1 MSREDLSREV
11 QSDEVSEAPDSEAVG
26 LEGPDLEDPVCDDPV
41 DEPCLE
47 VDGEPCT
54 RPGRFRR
61 WFLRPLIW
69 TLTGVVALLCVSQ
82 WLLDATWAR
91 DGLRQR
97 ISLELEAYFER
108 RVEID
113 DIQVRLFPLSVDVW
127 GLTLHGPERRD
138 PDENVV
144 LAHVPYARIEADLLG
159 LRSGR
164 VRLGLIRVERPV
176 FHVAHFMDGEHNLV
190 KFRRRAKKQRRFD
203 VWIEQVEVDR
213 GTFFLEQRRV
223 DMSISAEDV
232 RARMRGLEH
241 LKVGG
246 RLQAPDVI
254 IRLPKA
260 NPFHV
265 SVVAEGTV
273 QRGLLEV
280 QETSIVGPDFEAQAV
295 GTCTWADR
303 ERRNC
308 TFQAQGESQGSIL
321 AALGYSED
329 FAGDISFEGT
339 IDWRPSAFGW
349 RGQVRVPRLVAW
361 DRPLEDVRGGLVAD
375 RYGARFVLDH
385 AAYAGGT
392 LEGDIVYEH
401 EVDGR
406 PTTVDL
412 QYEGLRLDDLMAH
425 QKISVEGTAASLS
438 GNAFYRFPFKESRRG
453 QGRAEITAAVDP
465 RQPGLPLAGAFPV
478 RIEDGVLRADS
489 IGLLSDRQSILAAGT
504 YDFQTLRGSF
514 DYEVA
519 SADLGQLTPL
529 MPLRGEGPF
538 LWLPEVGTGRMKGTL
553 FIEPGNVSSAAQL
566 ELEDVDTPSFV
577 ADKAQGRFF
586 IDSQGLQDLRLE
598 LTAGDRALLME
609 GDVPFDLE
617 DTSAGSQAIIMDF
630 DAYRW
635 PMEQVHPWLN
645 FDLPFDGDVSGRL
658 ELEVTNGASSGKLR
672 SVLSPA
678 SMELAGMLTQPVAL
692 DQIVSHLDWD
702 AAGIRFDRFDWQA
715 ASGLVEGRGVYTWD
729 GGMDLDLRSEALELS
744 ASPLVEFLPRH
755 DLVGKVAAQATLQG
769 EIGQPKLVLDV
780 HATDLSLGD
789 RHLGQRPSA
798 LKLRWQ
804 EGDAVVQARLLDMMT
819 VEGGGRLREADT
831 DLQLNISGRDIYG
844 MLELMFEQPPDIG
857 GDFSGELHVAK
868 HGKSPADVHFDVE
881 RVHLDLTDPLGGEH
895 TLENVDPLRLS
906 FSPQGIETVR
916 TVLVEESTD
925 SRFEI
930 SGSVGYGTGAPLR
943 LDLRSQLDT
952 SWLGVFEIEFD
963 VSGRMEVDGK
973 VAGSLASPTLEG
985 TGLLEE
991 GTLLLGE
998 GFPYLIEDLEGDL
1011 IFYPE
1016 QLILQDIRGTMAEG
1030 LVELSGRAD
1039 FVEGE
1044 PLEYRFQVSGRDL
1057 VVRYPEGW
1065 VLRGE
1070 TDLTLRSRGTDGH
1083 LIDGRADLDAIEYVD
1098 DIRVDFE
1105 KLMRG
1110 FLEQQRLEVTPTDSL
1125 LSTIQLNVDMV
1136 GGFAVRNNLADLEGQ
1151 ANLVMRGNVA
1161 EPILYGE
1168 IDLEEGGELIYN
1180 SLDYEIQRGRIL
1192 FANPYA
1198 FNPEVDLVATTR
1210 VRDFDVNLAVDGTLD
1225 RLETRFTS
1233 EPPLPALE
1241 VFRLL
1246 ATGDTLET
1254 SSFEPRL
1261 TERSVEDPSTS
1272 AATFL
1277 YGQAASVIGDR
1288 VNRLFGFDKFRIDPL
1303 TGSGDNLSKARVTVG
1318 KRLSKDVFVTFSDDP
1333 TSTEDQRLQV
1343 EWQVTPGLVLVLTQ
1357 NGDDSYSADARWETG
1372 F

>member
-1 MSREDLSREV
+1 M
-11 QSDEVSEAPDSEAVG
+11 AA
-26 LEGPDLEDPVCDDPV
+26 EGPVQRIEDDLGDEGFRDALPEDA
-41 DEPCLE
+41 PCLE
-47 VDGEPCT
+47 SEDVPCK

-61 WFLRPLIW
+61 WVLRPLIW
-69 TLTGVVALLCVSQ
+69 GLTCLVALLCVSQ

-97 ISLELEAYFER
+97 ISQALGDYFER

-113 DIQVRLFPLSVDVW
+113 DIKVRLFPLSVDVW
-127 GLTLHGPERRD
+127 GLTMHGPERPD
-138 PDENVV
+138 PEENVP
-144 LAHVPYARIEADLLG
+144 LTHVPYARVEGDLLG
-159 LRSGR
+159 LRQGR
-164 VRLGLIRVERPV
+164 VRLGLIRVERPT

-190 KFRRRAKKQRRFD
+190 QFRRRGKKQRRFE

-213 GTFFLEQRRV
+213 GTFLLEQRRV
-223 DMSISAEDV
+223 EMSVSADDV
-232 RARMRGLEH
+232 RARMRGLED

-254 IRLPKA
+254 IRLPRA

-265 SVVAEGTV
+265 SVVADGTI

-280 QETSIVGPDFEAQAV
+280 QETSIVGQDFEAQAV

-308 TFQAQGESQGSIL
+308 TFQAQGESQGSVL

-329 FAGDISFEGT
+329 FVGDFSFDGT
-339 IDWRPSAFGW
+339 LDWRPGTFGW
-349 RGQVRVPRLVAW
+349 RGQLQAPRLAAW
-361 DRPLEDVRGGLVAD
+361 DHPLEDVRGGLVAD

-385 AAYAGGT
+385 AAYAGGV

-401 EVDGR
+401 EAEGR
-406 PTTVDL
+406 PMTVDL
-412 QYEGLRLDDLMAH
+412 DFQDLRLDDLLDH
-425 QKISVEGTAASLS
+425 QKIPVEGSASRLS
-438 GNAFYRFPFKESRRG
+438 GSAFYRFPIRGSRRG
-453 QGRAEITAAVDP
+453 QGRAEVTAAVDP
-465 RQPGLPLAGAFPV
+465 QQPGLPMAGAFPV
-478 RIEDGVLRADS
+478 RIEDGVVRADS
-489 IGLLSDRQSILAAGT
+489 IGLLSDRQSILAAGS
-504 YDFQTLRGSF
+504 YDLQSGRGQF

-519 SADLGQLTPL
+519 SADLGQLAPL
-529 MPLRGEGPF
+529 LPLSGEGPF
-538 LWLPEVGTGRMKGTL
+538 LWLPEVGTGSITGTL
-553 FIEPGNVSSAAQL
+553 FIEPGDVSSSTQL
-566 ELEDVDTPSFV
+566 DWEDVTTPSFV
-577 ADKAQGRFF
+577 AEKATGRFF
-586 IDSQGLQDLRLE
+586 IDGEGLQDLRIE
-598 LTAGDRALLME
+598 LTSGDRALLME
-609 GDVPFDLE
+609 GDVPFDVV
-617 DTSAGSQAIIMDF
+617 DDRVIAMDF
-630 DAYRW
+630 DAYQW
-635 PMEQVHPWLN
+635 PMEQVHPWLA
-645 FDLPFDGDVSGRL
+645 FDLPFDGEVSGRL
-658 ELEVTNGASSGKLR
+658 ELEIRDDASYGKLR

-678 SMELAGMLTQPVAL
+678 SMELQGLLGKPVEL
-692 DQIVSHLDWD
+692 DRVVSHLDWD
-702 AAGIRFDRFDWQA
+702 DRGVHFERFDWQA
-715 ASGLVEGRGVYTWD
+715 ASGLVEGRGTYTWD

-744 ASPLVEFLPRH
+744 ASPLVDFLPRH
-755 DLVGKVAAQATLQG
+755 DLVGKVAAQAKLQG
-769 EIGQPKLVLDV
+769 EVGQPKLVLDV
-780 HATDLSLGD
+780 KATGLSLGD
-789 RHLGQRPSA
+789 RYLGSRPSA
-798 LKLRWQ
+798 LRLRWQ
-804 EGDAVVQARLLDMMT
+804 DGDAVMQGRLLDMIT
-819 VEGGGRLREADT
+819 LEGGGRLREADT

-844 MLELMFEQPPDIG
+844 LLELMYEEPPDIG
-857 GDFSGELHVAK
+857 GDFAGQLSVVSHGEA
-868 HGKSPADVHFDVE
+868 AAEIYFDVE
-881 RVHLDLTDPLGGEH
+881 DVHLDLTDPLGGEH
-895 TLENVDPLRLS
+895 SLENVDPLRLT
-906 FSPQGIETVR
+906 FTPQGIETPR
-916 TVLVEESTD
+916 AVLVEESTD

-930 SGSVGYGTGAPLR
+930 AGSVGYGTQEPLR
-943 LDLRSQLDT
+943 LDLRSQLDA

-963 VSGRMEVDGK
+963 ISGRLEVDGK
-973 VAGSLASPTLEG
+973 VAGTLATPTLEG
-985 TGLLEE
+985 VGTFEE
-991 GTLLLGE
+991 GTLLLGD
-998 GFPYLIEDLEGDL
+998 GFPYLIEELEGDL

-1016 QLILQDIRGTMAEG
+1016 QLILQDLRGTMAEG

-1039 FVEGE
+1039 FAEDA

-1070 TDLTLRSRGTDGH
+1070 TDLTLRSRGEDGH
-1083 LIDGRADLDAIEYVD
+1083 LIDGRADLEAIEFVD

-1125 LSTIQLNVDMV
+1125 LSAIQVNVDMV
-1136 GGFAVRNNLADLEGQ
+1136 GGFAVRNNLADLKGQ

-1168 IDLEEGGELIYN
+1168 IDLEEGGQLIYN
-1180 SLDYEIQRGRIL
+1180 SLDYEIRRGRIL

-1210 VRDFDVNLAVDGTLD
+1210 VRDFDVNLAVDGTFD

-1357 NGDDSYSADARWETG
+1357 NGDDSYSADARWESG

>member
-1 MSREDLSREV
+1 MASEDPTPEV
-11 QSDEVSEAPDSEAVG
+11 ESSKAATSEAATS
-26 LEGPDLEDPVCDDPV
+26 EDPVDDVCPES
-41 DEPCLE
+41 D
-47 VDGEPCT
+47 DEPCT

-61 WFLRPLIW
+61 WVLRPLIW
-69 TLTGVVALLCVSQ
+69 TLTCLVALVCVSQ

-97 ISLELEAYFER
+97 IGQAVGEYFER
-108 RVEID
+108 DVEIE
-113 DIQVRLFPLSVDVW
+113 DIKVRLFPLSVEIW
-127 GLTLHGPERRD
+127 GLTLHGPPRQD
-138 PDENVV
+138 PDEDVP
-144 LAHVPYARIEADLLG
+144 LTYVPYGRVEADLLG
-159 LRSGR
+159 IRQGR
-164 VRLGLIRVERPV
+164 LRLGLIRVERPV
-176 FHVAHFMDGEHNLV
+176 FHVAHFADGEHNLV
-190 KFRRRAKKQRRFD
+190 QFRRRAKRQRKFE

-223 DMSISAEDV
+223 DMSISAQDV
-232 RARMRGLEH
+232 RARMRGLED
-241 LKVGG
+241 LKIGG
-246 RLQAPDVI
+246 LLQAPDVI
-254 IRLPKA
+254 IRLPRA

-265 SVVAEGTV
+265 SVLAKGTV
-273 QRGLLEV
+273 ERGLLQV
-280 QETSIVGPDFEAQAV
+280 QETSIVGPDFEAEAV

-308 TFQAQGESQGSIL
+308 TFQAQGQSQGSVL
-321 AALGYSED
+321 AALGYNQD
-329 FAGDISFEGT
+329 FAGAFSFDGT
-339 IDWRPSAFGW
+339 IDWRPETFGW
-349 RGQVRVPRLVAW
+349 RGQVRAPQLMAW

-385 AAYAGGT
+385 ASYAGGT

-401 EVDGR
+401 EVEGR

-412 QYEGLRLDDLMAH
+412 DFQDLRLDDLLTH
-425 QKISVEGTAASLS
+425 QKIPVEGSASRLS
-438 GNAFYRFPFKESRRG
+438 GSAFYRFPIQGSRRG
-453 QGRAEITAAVDP
+453 QGRAEITAAADS
-465 RQPGLPLAGAFPV
+465 RQQGLPLVGAFPV
-478 RIEDGVLRADS
+478 RIEDGVVRADS
-489 IGLLSDRQSILAAGT
+489 IGLLSNRQSILAAGS
-504 YDFQTLRGSF
+504 YDLKNGQGSF

-519 SADLGQLTPL
+519 SADLGELAPL
-529 MPLRGEGPF
+529 LPLRGEGPF
-538 LWLPEVGTGRMKGTL
+538 LWLPDTGTGNMTGTL
-553 FIEPGNVSSAAQL
+553 FIEPGKVSSSNQL
-566 ELEDVDTPSFV
+566 ALEDITTPSFI
-577 ADKAQGRFF
+577 AEKAQGRFF
-586 IDSQGLQDLRLE
+586 LDSVGLQELRLE
-598 LTAGDRALLME
+598 LTSGDRALLME
-609 GDVPFDLE
+609 GDIPFDLQKE
-617 DTSAGSQAIIMDF
+617 GAISMDF
-630 DAYRW
+630 DAYGW
-635 PMEQVHPWLN
+635 PMEQIHPWLN

-658 ELEVTNGASSGKLR
+658 ELGVTADASYGKLR
-672 SVLSPA
+672 SVLAPA
-678 SMELAGMLTQPVAL
+678 RMELQGLLTQPVEL
-692 DQIVSHLDWD
+692 DQVVSHLDWD
-702 AAGIRFDRFDWQA
+702 AASVRFERFDWQA
-715 ASGLVEGRGVYTWD
+715 ASGLVEGRGTYTWD
-729 GGMDLDLRSEALELS
+729 GGMDLDLHSEALELS
-744 ASPLVEFLPRH
+744 ASPLVDFLPRH
-755 DLVGKVAAQATLQG
+755 DLVGQVAAQAKLQG

-780 HATDLSLGD
+780 NATDLSLGD

-804 EGDAVVQARLLDMMT
+804 EGDAMVQARLLDMIT
-819 VEGGGRLREADT
+819 LEGGGRLREADT
-831 DLQLNISGRDIYG
+831 ALELKVSGRDIHG
-844 MLELMFEQPPDIG
+844 MLELMFEEPPDIG
-857 GDFSGELHVAK
+857 GDFLGELSLVK
-868 HGKSPADVHFDVE
+868 HGKSPADIHFDIE
-881 RVHLDLTDPLGGEH
+881 KVHLDLTDPLGGEH
-895 TLENVDPLRLS
+895 SLENVDPTRLT
-906 FSPQGIETVR
+906 FKPEGIETIR
-916 TVLVEESTD
+916 AVLVEESTD
-925 SRFEI
+925 SRFDF
-930 SGSVGYGTGAPLR
+930 SGSVGYGTEAPLR

-952 SWLGVFEIEFD
+952 SWLGIFEIDFD

-973 VAGSLASPTLEG
+973 VAGSMARPTLEG
-985 TGLLEE
+985 TGILEE

-998 GFPYLIEDLEGDL
+998 GFPYLIEELEGDL

-1016 QLILQDIRGTMAEG
+1016 QVVLQDLRGTMAEG

-1039 FVEGE
+1039 FVEDE

-1065 VLRGE
+1065 LLRGE
-1070 TDLTLRSRGTDGH
+1070 TDLTLRSRGADGH
-1083 LIDGRADLDAIEYVD
+1083 LIDGRADLDTIEFVD

-1110 FLEQQRLEVTPTDSL
+1110 FLEQQRLEITPTDSL
-1125 LSTIQLNVDMV
+1125 LSSIQLNVDMV

-1168 IDLEEGGELIYN
+1168 IDLEDGGELIYN

-1318 KRLSKDVFVTFSDDP
+1318 KRLSKDIFVTFSDDP

-1357 NGDDSYSADARWETG
+1357 NGDDTYSADARWETG